1 MELKDLRCGS
11 HSGILSN
18 CKELNLVENADDLV
32 VLDVV
37 LEVPAQECVLSIRTK
52 TEAAFITAI
61 LNLATSSDDCCKKKC
76 DETVATMVRIIATM
90 NYAERILSDNKSGK

>member
-1 MELKDLRCGS
+1 MEL

-61 LNLATSSDDCCKKKC
+61 LNLATSSDDCCKKNVMRLLQQWC
-76 DETVATMVRIIATM
+76 A
-90 NYAERILSDNKSGK
+90 LLQL